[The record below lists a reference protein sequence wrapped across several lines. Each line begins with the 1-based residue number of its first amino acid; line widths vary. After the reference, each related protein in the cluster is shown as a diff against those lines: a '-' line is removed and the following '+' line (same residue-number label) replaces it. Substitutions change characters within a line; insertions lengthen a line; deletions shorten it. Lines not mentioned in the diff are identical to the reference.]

1 MSTKNLARTV
11 IEGGR
16 SFFNSWQRRHSHA
29 AARSAE
35 HVVASR
41 ARAGDDPD
49 ALVWPEP
56 KPVLKEFRDKLSP
69 TEHWLR
75 AQVGRPWWKVR
86 SEIAARFDT
95 RTLAGQHIV
104 FDHLLPSRWERDG
117 TWRVDRDVRF
127 FVDRHGILRARVP
140 ARPSRITR
148 GQLYRN
154 ELECR
159 RARAFAGGRRI
170 VRRGAHLYWLV
181 PVAPYEPGGPCRHRQ
196 DRRLDPHEREVFE
209 SFGEPA
215 RACITLELRERHEGP

>member
-16 SFFNSWQRRHSHA
+16 YFFNSWERRHSHA

-41 ARAGDDPD
+41 ARAGDDAD

-56 KPVLKEFRDKLSP
+56 KPVRKEFRDKLSP
-69 TEHWLR
+69 AEQWLR

-86 SEIAARFDT
+86 SEIASRFDT

-104 FDHLLPSRWERDG
+104 FDHLLPSRWQHDG
-117 TWRVDRDVRF
+117 TWRVVRDVRF
-127 FVDRHGILRARVP
+127 FVDRHGILRVLARERCARV
-140 ARPSRITR
+140 TR
-148 GQLYRN
+148 GQAYRD
-154 ELECR
+154 ELECM
-159 RARAFAGGRRI
+159 RARAFADGRRI

-196 DRRLDPHEREVFE
+196 DRTLDPSERDVFE
-209 SFGEPA
+209 AFGDHG
-215 RACITLELRERHEGP
+215 RACITLALR

>member
-16 SFFNSWQRRHSHA
+16 YFFNSWERRHSHA

-41 ARAGDDPD
+41 ARVGDDPD

-56 KPVLKEFRDKLSP
+56 KPVQKAFRDKLSP
-69 TEHWLR
+69 AEQWLR

-86 SEIAARFDT
+86 SEIASRFDT

-148 GQLYRN
+148 GQCYRD
-154 ELECR
+154 ELECM
-159 RARAFAGGRRI
+159 RARAFADGRRI
-170 VRRGAHLYWLV
+170 VRRGAQLYWLV
-181 PVAPYEPGGPCRHRQ
+181 PVPPHEPDGPTRYRQ
-196 DRRLDPHEREVFE
+196 DRLLAPNEREVFE
-209 SFGEPA
+209 SFCEPA
-215 RACITLELRERHEGP
+215 RASVTRSLP